1 MKLWAA
7 LLVAA
12 GMAGCA
18 TPYGTDRS
26 LTGGM
31 RERQV
36 SEGVFEVIA
45 SINGFTAPAELK
57 PRLLQRAR
65 ALGAARSFGSFD
77 LDLKELSYFTH
88 SGGYSA
94 QAVVQF
100 HADAHAGSGPRSYL
114 VGAPDPFRP
123 RLAEIERS
131 SFARLQSLNHWDEDR
146 KLNIVAMPVF
156 LDAVA
161 VERNAWDGATQVYVA
176 PGRVTLVAQV
186 DAVMLHGDF
195 VSLQADMEAGEGYV
209 LAASYEDGVLSVRVE
224 HEKDGKAAG
233 PAVQI
238 PVGRPHWVK

>member
-1 MKLWAA
+1 MRLWGAVLMAAA
-7 LLVAA
+7 L
-12 GMAGCA
+12 AGCA

-31 RERQV
+31 RDRQL
-36 SEGVFEVIA
+36 SEGMFEVVA

-77 LDLKELSYFTH
+77 LKVKELSHFAN

-100 HADAHAGSGPRSYL
+100 HADVHTISGSQRYL
-114 VGAPDPFRP
+114 VSVPDPFRP
-123 RLAEIERS
+123 QLAESERS
-131 SFARLQSLNHWDEDR
+131 SFARLHSLSHWDEDR
-146 KLNIVAMPVF
+146 KLHILAVPVF

-161 VERNAWDGATQVYVA
+161 VERNAWDGATQVYVP

-186 DAVMLHGDF
+186 NAVMLHGDF
-195 VSLQADMEAGEGYV
+195 INLQADMEAGQSYA
-209 LAASYEDGVLSVRVE
+209 LAATYDDGILSVRVE
-224 HEKDGKAAG
+224 HEKTREPAG
-233 PAVQI
+233 PTVQI